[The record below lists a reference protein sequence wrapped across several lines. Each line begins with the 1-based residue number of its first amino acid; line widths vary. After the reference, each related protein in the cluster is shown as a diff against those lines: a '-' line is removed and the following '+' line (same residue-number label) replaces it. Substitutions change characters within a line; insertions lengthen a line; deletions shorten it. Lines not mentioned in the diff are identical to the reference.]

1 MVYFFFFRTKPK
13 VPTRLN
19 LKQVATDSPN
29 ESANDEIGARP
40 ERSVGGTEVIAH
52 FPVRGDVAAI
62 CEVTAYERPEL
73 AVAPPKKFEV
83 FFIYNAHEWEAH
95 EVLSLPQG
103 ASFQQVT
110 ERYQILIKTSD
121 ASSFEFYEA
130 AFKAI
135 LSKKEK
141 L

>member
-1 MVYFFFFRTKPK
+1 MVYFVFFRAKPK
-13 VPTRLN
+13 EPTRLN
-19 LKQVATDSPN
+19 LRADSAPI
-29 ESANDEIGARP
+29 NDIL
-40 ERSVGGTEVIAH
+40 TEVRERQAKGPGVIA
-52 FPVRGDVAAI
+52 PYD
-62 CEVTAYERPEL
+62 RPLLQIE
-73 AVAPPKKFEV
+73 PPKKFEV

-95 EVLSLPQG
+95 EVLSLPMG

-110 ERYQILIKTSD
+110 ERYQVLIKTSD

-135 LSKKEK
+135 LKRKES